1 MVRRARPDAY
11 LVTTAAQSP
20 QEELAARQRRYLI
33 TMGLRVF
40 FFILAIVL
48 YEVLPAAHAV
58 RLVAAGLATILPWI
72 AVVAA
77 NAGPQRKPGLMSGY
91 RPAEQRPAIG
101 AGSAEDGRDRAPV
114 VSESSAPRSPGR

>member
-1 MVRRARPDAY
+1 MARKRGSDAF
-11 LVTTAAQSP
+11 LVTTVAQSP
-20 QEELAARQRRYLI
+20 QEEIAARQRRYLI

-48 YEVLPAAHAV
+48 YEVLPAAGAV

-91 RPAEQRPAIG
+91 RPVDRPAIG
-101 AGSAEDGRDRAPV
+101 SAESPDRPGAEVEVSGSSGR
-114 VSESSAPRSPGR
+114 RSPGR